1 MVKSKNLVRMTLT
14 AMFCA
19 IIIAMTFIPYVGY
32 ITYGLLSITT
42 LHVVVI
48 LGAVILGPLD
58 GTLLGLVW
66 GVTCLIYAAMNG
78 TADAAI
84 FLDPR
89 ISVIPRILV
98 GLAAGW
104 FFRLLNALFG
114 KLIYNRKASV
124 AVSAALTGVLGTATN
139 TALVLTAIGLFG
151 GSGVLKLGTV
161 LKTII
166 QTALAL
172 NGVVELIMAAVLV
185 PALCVPLFN
194 YMKKE
199 GNGPLFLK

>member
-1 MVKSKNLVRMTLT
+1 MVENKNLVKTTLT

-48 LGAVILGPLD
+48 LGAVILGPTS
-58 GTLLGLVW
+58 GALLGLVW

-98 GLAAGW
+98 GFAAGW
-104 FFRLLNALFG
+104 FYRLFSFLFG
-114 KLIYNRKASV
+114 KLIHNRNASV
-124 AVSAALTGVLGTATN
+124 ITAATLTGILGTATN
-139 TALVLTAIGLFG
+139 TALVLTAISLFG
-151 GSGVLKLGTV
+151 GSGVLKLGAV

-166 QTALAL
+166 QTAIAL
-172 NGVVELIMAAVLV
+172 NGVVELILAAVLV
-185 PALCVPLFN
+185 PALCVPLFK
-194 YMKKE
+194 YMRKK
-199 GNGPLFLK
+199 GPSL